1 MKHLFVV
8 CVLFFLCACAG
19 NPPQWWN
26 PSGAYGSDGK
36 ENNASS
42 PARPSLS
49 SVVTAEEEEPYP
61 MEQTIEPAVESYE
74 ELNLSPLGA
83 PQEAGEILPETSAA
97 AAAQEPAGTEETAEL
112 SLEQTDVE
120 APSSVPEEEY
130 LPPDGSLPPPS
141 VLQ

>member
-26 PSGAYGSDGK
+26 PSGTYASDGNEK
-36 ENNASS
+36 HVSS
-42 PARPSLS
+42 PVRPSLP

-61 MEQTIEPAVESYE
+61 MEQNIEPVVESYE
-74 ELNLSPLGA
+74 ELNLSALGS
-83 PQEAGEILPETSAA
+83 PQDAGEIV
-97 AAAQEPAGTEETAEL
+97 QEPSSDTAAEESAKAQNTQKTN
-112 SLEQTDVE
+112 S
-120 APSSVPEEEY
+120 APVKAAVLPEEEY
-130 LPPDGSLPPPS
+130 LPADGSLPPPS